1 MFRKTDCF
9 SSYALAL
16 ALAAAGAWL
25 PAARAA
31 VPDLPTVE
39 GPITGPG
46 EMQPGIRPGP
56 DGTNLEDFGYTAEEY
71 FVSGVAAGVA
81 YKTRILIR
89 KPPLAKFSGV
99 LVAEPTHRG
108 GNGLICQF
116 ARYGIAQRGHA
127 CVQIAAR
134 FINLSNPATAG
145 AGLKEFN
152 PDRYASLTLLNNSS
166 GTLQA
171 NTIIAQVG
179 RLLKSN
185 LSGGPMGAYNV
196 RTMVIGGT
204 SDSSG
209 ATRNYMNTT
218 AANHTNQRMPDGAAI
233 YDGYFVSSILGGAPV
248 ATLTD
253 VPVIAMPTQ
262 FELHSSNGFRR
273 PDSDDLAN
281 RYRGYEMSG
290 MSHNDARENPA
301 FPDCVHPALSRY
313 PYGAMT
319 FMGLQHMIDWAA
331 NGTIPPKAPSP
342 MEIDNDLS
350 DGTRVALDANGNA
363 KGGVRT
369 SYLDLPVYTYT
380 IPNAGPGLC
389 NQTGYETRLSDDVLR
404 SLYGPFGQ
412 SAYLQ
417 QIESHLQELMAAGWF
432 PPEYADRYVRKDAKE
447 FKVLPPDLV
456 AGALTVGGG
465 PLFQGYPAT
474 FSAQVR
480 NTAPDGAAGVKVRF
494 LVDGATVNEQTLAQL
509 AAGAST
515 TVSAQWSSTP
525 GNHNVQVVLDPDD
538 TISELDETNNS
549 AAATFVVTGDTVA
562 PASVATPSP
571 GPNAAGWNNGNVTV
585 ALSASDN
592 AGGSG
597 VRSIT
602 YAIGA
607 GAPTTVNGASASLA
621 LSSEGVT
628 TVRYFATDNVGNTE
642 SAKTLT
648 VRIDRTPPVAT
659 LSLSPDRIWP
669 PNHKLVTVTP
679 SLNTSDNLNAV
690 VVSAPV
696 VTSNEPQTGCDADD
710 VAGDWSVS
718 GAAIQ
723 VRAERC
729 GPGSGRTYTVT
740 YTITDAAGNSSQ
752 ASATVFVPHNA
763 AKE

>member
-1 MFRKTDCF
+1 MRAVWMRV
-9 SSYALAL
+9 ALARCAARAGFVMAAWATV
-16 ALAAAGAWL
+16 AL
-25 PAARAA
+25 PTARAA

-39 GPITGPG
+39 GPIAGPG
-46 EMQPGIRPGP
+46 EMHPGIRPGP

-71 FVSGVAAGVA
+71 FVSGIAAGVA

-145 AGLKEFN
+145 AGLYEFKL
-152 PDRYASLTLLNNSS
+152 DRYGSLTLLNNAS

-218 AANHTNQRMPDGAAI
+218 AANHTNQRMPDDSAI

-262 FELHSSNGFRR
+262 FELHSSNAFRR
-273 PDSDDLAN
+273 PDSDDPLN
-281 RYRGYEMSG
+281 RYREYEMSG

-301 FPDCVHPALSRY
+301 FTGCTHPQLSRY

-331 NGTIPPKAPSP
+331 NGTIPPRETSF

-350 DGTRVALDANGNA
+350 DGTRVALDQYGNA

-369 SYLDLPVYTYT
+369 TYLDLPVYTYT

-389 NQTGYETRLSDDVLR
+389 NQTGYETRLYDDVLR

-412 SAYLQ
+412 STYLQ
-417 QIESHLQELMAAGWF
+417 QIESQLRELLAAGWF
-432 PPEYADRYVRKDAKE
+432 PAEYADRYVRQDAKD

-456 AGALTVGGG
+456 AGGVTVSGG

-474 FSAQVR
+474 FSAQMR
-480 NTAPDGAAGVKVRF
+480 
-494 LVDGATVNEQTLAQL
+494 
-509 AAGAST
+509 
-515 TVSAQWSSTP
+515 
-525 GNHNVQVVLDPDD
+525 
-538 TISELDETNNS
+538 
-549 AAATFVVTGDTVA
+549 
-562 PASVATPSP
+562 
-571 GPNAAGWNNGNVTV
+571 NAA
-585 ALSASDN
+585 
-592 AGGSG
+592 
-597 VRSIT
+597 
-602 YAIGA
+602 
-607 GAPTTVNGASASLA
+607 P
-621 LSSEGVT
+621 
-628 TVRYFATDNVGNTE
+628 
-642 SAKTLT
+642 
-648 VRIDRTPPVAT
+648 
-659 LSLSPDRIWP
+659 
-669 PNHKLVTVTP
+669 
-679 SLNTSDNLNAV
+679 
-690 VVSAPV
+690 
-696 VTSNEPQTGCDADD
+696 
-710 VAGDWSVS
+710 
-718 GAAIQ
+718 
-723 VRAERC
+723 
-729 GPGSGRTYTVT
+729 
-740 YTITDAAGNSSQ
+740 
-752 ASATVFVPHNA
+752 
-763 AKE
+763 

>member
-1 MFRKTDCF
+1 VFRKSGCIF
-9 SSYALAL
+9 SFALSL
-16 ALAAAGAWL
+16 GLIGIGGWIPTAGG
-25 PAARAA
+25 A
-31 VPDLPTVE
+31 VPDLPTAE

-46 EMQPGIRPGP
+46 EMHPGIRPGP

-71 FVSGVAAGVA
+71 FVSGTAAGVA

-89 KPPLAKFSGV
+89 KPPLDKFSGV

-152 PDRYASLTLLNNSS
+152 LDRYGSLTLLNNSS

-218 AANHTNQRMPDGAAI
+218 AANHTNQRMPDGTAI
-233 YDGYFVSSILGGAPV
+233 YDGYFVSSILGGAAV
-248 ATLTD
+248 ATLAD

-262 FELHSSNGFRR
+262 FELHSTNSFRR
-273 PDSDDLAN
+273 ADSDDPAN

-319 FMGLQHMIDWAA
+319 FMGLQHMIDWAVS
-331 NGTIPPKAPSP
+331 GTIPPKAPSP
-342 MEIDNDLS
+342 MEVDNDLS

-369 SYLDLPVYTYT
+369 TYLDLPVYTYT

-389 NQTGYETRLSDDVLR
+389 NQTGYETRLSDEVLR

-412 SAYLQ
+412 STYLQ
-417 QIESHLQELMAAGWF
+417 QVESHLQELMAAGWF
-432 PPEYADRYVRKDAKE
+432 PAEYADRYVRKDAKD

-456 AGALTVGGG
+456 AGAVTVGGG
-465 PLFQGYPAT
+465 PLFQGSQAS

-480 NTAPDGAAGVKVRF
+480 NAAPDGAAGVKVRF
-494 LVDGATVNEQTLAQL
+494 LVDGASVNEQTIAQL
-509 AAGAST
+509 GAGAST

-538 TISELDETNNS
+538 AISELDETNNS
-549 AAATFVVTGDTVA
+549 AGATFVVVADTVA
-562 PASVATPSP
+562 PTSVATPSP
-571 GPNAAGWNNGNVTV
+571 VPNAAGWNNGNVTV
-585 ALSASDN
+585 ALSAADN
-592 AGGSG
+592 GGGSG
-597 VRSIT
+597 VRSMT
-602 YAIGA
+602 YTIGS
-607 GAPTTVNGASASLA
+607 GTTTTVNAASASLTI
-621 LSSEGVT
+621 SSEGVT
-628 TVRYFATDNVGNTE
+628 SVRYFATDNVGNAE
-642 SAKTLT
+642 AAKTLT

-669 PNHKLVTVTP
+669 PNHKLVSVTP
-679 SLNTSDNLNAV
+679 SLNTSDNLSAV
-690 VVSAPV
+690 TVSAPL
-696 VTSNEPQTGCDADD
+696 VTSDEPQAGCDADD
-710 VAGDWSVS
+710 VGGDWSVT

-729 GPGSGRTYTVT
+729 GRGTGRSYTVT